1 MEGYV
6 GEEGRGEEGHK
17 QSGHKKM
24 LDPKQNS
31 QKCIGDSEM
40 EEKGLVKGLIS
51 V

>member
-1 MEGYV
+1 MWDRKAYLIVFPQVLLGAEAMEGYV

-31 QKCIGDSEM
+31 
-40 EEKGLVKGLIS
+40 
-51 V
+51 

>member
-31 QKCIGDSEM
+31 
-40 EEKGLVKGLIS
+40 
-51 V
+51 